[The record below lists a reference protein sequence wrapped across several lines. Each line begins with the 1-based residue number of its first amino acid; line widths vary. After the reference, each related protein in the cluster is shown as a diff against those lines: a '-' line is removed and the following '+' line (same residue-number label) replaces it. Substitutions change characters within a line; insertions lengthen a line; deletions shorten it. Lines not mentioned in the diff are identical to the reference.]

1 MCFLKIFYLNQ
12 KSSSREQ
19 NTFLFVF
26 GLQKLSYIFCSLEQ
40 HNRQTWLDSNCVT
53 TGCYLVHSYLQNT
66 MNKKNVA
73 PGMLILIFF
82 YNSESVFIYVV
93 CIFIY
98 VCMYVLYV
106 CYVLLEHA
114 V

>member
-12 KSSSREQ
+12 KSFSREQ

-73 PGMLILIFF
+73 PGMLILIF
-82 YNSESVFIYVV
+82 STIVKV
-93 CIFIY
+93 CLYMLCVYLYMYACMF
-98 VCMYVLYV
+98 CMYVMFF
-106 CYVLLEHA
+106 
-114 V
+114 